1 MCGRFSVDTDIEK
14 LKQQFAVTSVEP
26 LPKSRNVAPTEAAL
40 CLIATEE
47 GLKAVQMRWGI
58 VPWYAKGKKSMLL
71 INARAEQAA
80 EKPAFKQAIKYRRCL
95 LIMNGFF
102 EWQHHPKD
110 NKTVKQPYY
119 IHQKDNALLAVAA
132 IWERFEPEPDLII
145 PSCCLLTTSPNELVG
160 KLHDRMPW
168 FLDETQQAE
177 WLSPTPFSAE
187 EVSHL
192 LQQPL
197 SVELACHPVTPKMN
211 SALYKGDDCIEALSV
226 NDSLSQ

>member
-1 MCGRFSVDTDIEK
+1 
-14 LKQQFAVTSVEP
+14 
-26 LPKSRNVAPTEAAL
+26 
-40 CLIATEE
+40 
-47 GLKAVQMRWGI
+47 
-58 VPWYAKGKKSMLL
+58 
-71 INARAEQAA
+71 
-80 EKPAFKQAIKYRRCL
+80 
-95 LIMNGFF
+95 
-102 EWQHHPKD
+102 
-110 NKTVKQPYY
+110 
-119 IHQKDNALLAVAA
+119 
-132 IWERFEPEPDLII
+132 
-145 PSCCLLTTSPNELVG
+145 
-160 KLHDRMPW
+160 MPW